1 MKILLISGSPHKAG
15 TTSVLIKAFSKG
27 AESAGHE
34 VYHFNAGEK
43 EVHPC
48 IACEKCHSAVSACV
62 FRDAFDAIR
71 DMLIEA
77 DAVVF
82 ASPIYYYGLTA
93 QLKAVIDRFYGI
105 DEQLRTAKKTALLLA
120 CGDNTME
127 SAECAASP
135 FYGMVDYLGWEI
147 ADVIAAKGCYT
158 AEDVVNTEYP
168 EQAYELGRTMLG
180 VPQEEEASD
189 AASSLEELVA
199 RFANF
204 SDLAEEIIRETQEKE
219 GFLEGYND

>member
-62 FRDAFDAIR
+62 FRDAFDEIR

-105 DEQLRTAKKTALLLA
+105 DEQLRTGKKTALLLA

-180 VPQEEEASD
+180 VPQEEEATD

>member
-62 FRDAFDAIR
+62 FRDAFDEIR

-168 EQAYELGRTMLG
+168 DQAYELGRTMLG
-180 VPQEEEASD
+180 VPQEEEATD
-189 AASSLEELVA
+189 AASSLEDLVA

>member
-15 TTSVLIKAFSKG
+15 TTSVLIKAFSRG

-48 IACEKCHSAVSACV
+48 IACERCHSAVSACV
-62 FRDAFDAIR
+62 FRDAFDEIR

-168 EQAYELGRTMLG
+168 DQAYELGRTMLG

>member
-43 EVHPC
+43 EAHPC
-48 IACEKCHSAVSACV
+48 IACERCHSAVSACV
-62 FRDAFDAIR
+62 FRDAFDEMR

-93 QLKAVIDRFYGI
+93 ADGEENRIASG
-105 DEQLRTAKKTALLLA
+105 LR
-120 CGDNTME
+120 
-127 SAECAASP
+127 
-135 FYGMVDYLGWEI
+135 
-147 ADVIAAKGCYT
+147 
-158 AEDVVNTEYP
+158 
-168 EQAYELGRTMLG
+168 
-180 VPQEEEASD
+180 
-189 AASSLEELVA
+189 
-199 RFANF
+199 
-204 SDLAEEIIRETQEKE
+204 
-219 GFLEGYND
+219 

>member
-62 FRDAFDAIR
+62 FRDAFNEIR

-168 EQAYELGRTMLG
+168 DQAYELGRTMLG

>member
-62 FRDAFDAIR
+62 FRDDFDEIWEK
-71 DMLIEA
+71 LIEA

-93 QLKAVIDRFYGI
+93 QLKAVIDRFYAI
-105 DEQLRTAKKTALLLA
+105 NEQIRTAKKTALLMA

-135 FYGMVDYLGWEI
+135 FYGMADYLGWEI

-168 EQAYELGRTMLG
+168 DQAYELGRTMLG

>member
-1 MKILLISGSPHKAG
+1 MKILLISGSPHQEG
-15 TTSVLIKAFSKG
+15 TTSILVKTFTKG
-27 AESAGHE
+27 AENSGHE
-34 VYHFNAGEK
+34 VYHFNAGQK

-48 IACEKCHSAVSACV
+48 IACERCHSAVSACV
-62 FRDAFDAIR
+62 FRDDFDEMR
-71 DMLIEA
+71 DKLIEA

-93 QLKAVIDRFYGI
+93 QLKAVIDRFYAI
-105 DEQLRTAKKTALLLA
+105 NEQLRTAKKTALLMA

-135 FYGMVDYLGWEI
+135 FYGMADYLGWEI

-158 AEDVVNTEYP
+158 TEDVINTEYP
-168 EQAYELGRTMLG
+168 DQAYELGRTILG
-180 VPQEEEASD
+180 VPQPKENAD
-189 AASSLEELVA
+189 AAGSLEELVA

-204 SDLAEEIIRETQEKE
+204 SDLADEIIRETQEKE

>member
-1 MKILLISGSPHKAG
+1 M
-15 TTSVLIKAFSKG
+15 
-27 AESAGHE
+27 
-34 VYHFNAGEK
+34 
-43 EVHPC
+43 
-48 IACEKCHSAVSACV
+48 
-62 FRDAFDAIR
+62 
-71 DMLIEA
+71 
-77 DAVVF
+77 VF

-93 QLKAVIDRFYGI
+93 QLKAVIDRFYAI
-105 DEQLRTAKKTALLLA
+105 NEQLRTAEKDGAFDALRRQHDGL
-120 CGDNTME
+120 CRVRG
-127 SAECAASP
+127 SP

-168 EQAYELGRTMLG
+168 DQAYELGRTMLG

>member
-15 TTSVLIKAFSKG
+15 TTSVLIKAFSRG

-62 FRDAFDAIR
+62 FRDAFDEIR

>member
-62 FRDAFDAIR
+62 FRDAFDEIR
-71 DMLIEA
+71 DMLIDA
-77 DAVVF
+77 DAVGF

-120 CGDNTME
+120 CADNTME

-180 VPQEEEASD
+180 VPQEEEATD

>member
-27 AESAGHE
+27 AESAGHD

-62 FRDAFDAIR
+62 FRDAFDEIR

-105 DEQLRTAKKTALLLA
+105 NEQLRAAKKTALLMA

-168 EQAYELGRTMLG
+168 DQAYELGRTMLG

>member
-62 FRDAFDAIR
+62 FRDAFDEIR

-168 EQAYELGRTMLG
+168 DQAYELGRTMLG
-180 VPQEEEASD
+180 VPQEEEVSD
-189 AASSLEELVA
+189 AASSLEDLVA

>member
-15 TTSVLIKAFSKG
+15 TTSVLIKAFSRG

-62 FRDAFDAIR
+62 FRDAFDEIR

-93 QLKAVIDRFYGI
+93 QLKAVIDRFYAI
-105 DEQLRTAKKTALLLA
+105 NEQLRAAKKTALLMA

>member
-62 FRDAFDAIR
+62 FRDAFDEIR

-93 QLKAVIDRFYGI
+93 QLKAVID
-105 DEQLRTAKKTALLLA
+105 
-120 CGDNTME
+120 
-127 SAECAASP
+127 
-135 FYGMVDYLGWEI
+135 
-147 ADVIAAKGCYT
+147 
-158 AEDVVNTEYP
+158 
-168 EQAYELGRTMLG
+168 
-180 VPQEEEASD
+180 
-189 AASSLEELVA
+189 SL
-199 RFANF
+199 
-204 SDLAEEIIRETQEKE
+204 
-219 GFLEGYND
+219 

>member
-1 MKILLISGSPHKAG
+1 MKILLISGSPHKTG

-48 IACEKCHSAVSACV
+48 IACERCHSAVSACV
-62 FRDAFDAIR
+62 FRDAFDEMR

-147 ADVIAAKGCYT
+147 ADVIAVKGCYT

-168 EQAYELGRTMLG
+168 DQAYELGRTMLG
-180 VPQEEEASD
+180 VPQEEEATD
-189 AASSLEELVA
+189 AASSLEDLVA

-204 SDLAEEIIRETQEKE
+204 PDLAEEIIRETQEKE

>member
-27 AESAGHE
+27 TESAGHE

-62 FRDAFDAIR
+62 FRDAFDEIR

-168 EQAYELGRTMLG
+168 DQAYELGRTMLG

>member
-62 FRDAFDAIR
+62 FRDAFDEIR

-105 DEQLRTAKKTALLLA
+105 DEQLQTAKKTALLLA

-168 EQAYELGRTMLG
+168 DQAYELGRTMLG

>member
-15 TTSVLIKAFSKG
+15 TTSVLIKAFSRG

-62 FRDAFDAIR
+62 FRDAFDEIR
-71 DMLIEA
+71 DVLIEA

-93 QLKAVIDRFYGI
+93 QLKAVIDRFYAI
-105 DEQLRTAKKTALLLA
+105 NEQLRTAKKTALLMA

-168 EQAYELGRTMLG
+168 DQAYELGRTMLG
-180 VPQEEEASD
+180 VPQEEEATD
-189 AASSLEELVA
+189 AASSLEDLVA

-219 GFLEGYND
+219 GFLEGYSD

>member
-27 AESAGHE
+27 AESAEHE

-62 FRDAFDAIR
+62 FRDAFDEIR

-168 EQAYELGRTMLG
+168 DQAYELGRTMLG
-180 VPQEEEASD
+180 VPQEEEATD

>member
-62 FRDAFDAIR
+62 FRDAFDEIR

>member
-62 FRDAFDAIR
+62 FRDAFDEIR

-93 QLKAVIDRFYGI
+93 QLKAVIDRFYAI
-105 DEQLRTAKKTALLLA
+105 NEQLRTAKKTALLLA

-147 ADVIAAKGCYT
+147 ADVIAAKGCDT

-168 EQAYELGRTMLG
+168 DQAYELGRTMLG
-180 VPQEEEASD
+180 VPQEEEVSD
-189 AASSLEELVA
+189 AASSLEDLVA

>member
-15 TTSVLIKAFSKG
+15 TTSVLIKAFSRG

-62 FRDAFDAIR
+62 FRDAFDEIR
-71 DMLIEA
+71 DVLIEA

-93 QLKAVIDRFYGI
+93 QLKAVIDRFYAI
-105 DEQLRTAKKTALLLA
+105 NEQLRTAKKTALLMA

-168 EQAYELGRTMLG
+168 DQAYELGRTMLG
-180 VPQEEEASD
+180 VPQEEEATD
-189 AASSLEELVA
+189 AASSLEDLVA
-199 RFANF
+199 RFAKF

>member
-34 VYHFNAGEK
+34 VYHFNAGAK

-48 IACEKCHSAVSACV
+48 IACEKWHSAVSACV
-62 FRDAFDAIR
+62 FRDAFDEMR
-71 DMLIEA
+71 DKLIEA

-93 QLKAVIDRFYGI
+93 QLKAVIDRFYALN
-105 DEQLRTAKKTALLLA
+105 EQLRTAKKTALLMA

-168 EQAYELGRTMLG
+168 DQAYELGRTMLG

>member
-1 MKILLISGSPHKAG
+1 M
-15 TTSVLIKAFSKG
+15 
-27 AESAGHE
+27 
-34 VYHFNAGEK
+34 
-43 EVHPC
+43 
-48 IACEKCHSAVSACV
+48 
-62 FRDAFDAIR
+62 
-71 DMLIEA
+71 
-77 DAVVF
+77 
-82 ASPIYYYGLTA
+82 TA

-105 DEQLRTAKKTALLLA
+105 NEQLRTAKKTALLMA

-135 FYGMVDYLGWEI
+135 FYGMADYLGWEI

-168 EQAYELGRTMLG
+168 DQAYELGRTMLG

>member
-34 VYHFNAGEK
+34 VYHFNAWEK

-62 FRDAFDAIR
+62 FRDAFDEIR

-105 DEQLRTAKKTALLLA
+105 DEQLQTAKKTALLLA

-168 EQAYELGRTMLG
+168 DQAYELGRTMLG

>member
-1 MKILLISGSPHKAG
+1 M
-15 TTSVLIKAFSKG
+15 
-27 AESAGHE
+27 
-34 VYHFNAGEK
+34 
-43 EVHPC
+43 
-48 IACEKCHSAVSACV
+48 
-62 FRDAFDAIR
+62 
-71 DMLIEA
+71 
-77 DAVVF
+77 
-82 ASPIYYYGLTA
+82 
-93 QLKAVIDRFYGI
+93 IDRFYAI
-105 DEQLRTAKKTALLLA
+105 NEQLRAAKKTALLMA

>member
-62 FRDAFDAIR
+62 FRDAFDEIR

-82 ASPIYYYGLTA
+82 ASPMYYYGLTA

-180 VPQEEEASD
+180 VPQEEEATD

>member
-62 FRDAFDAIR
+62 FRDAFDEIR

-180 VPQEEEASD
+180 VPQEEEATD

>member
-62 FRDAFDAIR
+62 FRDAFDEIR

-147 ADVIAAKGCYT
+147 ADVIAAKGCYA

-180 VPQEEEASD
+180 VPQEEEATD

>member
-1 MKILLISGSPHKAG
+1 MKILLITGSPHKQG
-15 TTSVLIKAFSKG
+15 TTAVLAAEFIRG
-27 AESAGHE
+27 AHEAGHD
-34 VYHFNAGEK
+34 VIRFDAALK
-43 EVHPC
+43 DVHPC

-62 FRDAFDAIR
+62 FRDAFDEIR

-105 DEQLRTAKKTALLLA
+105 NEQLRAAKKTALLMA

-135 FYGMVDYLGWEI
+135 FYGMADYLGWEI

-168 EQAYELGRTMLG
+168 DQAYELGRTMLG

>member
-62 FRDAFDAIR
+62 FRDAVDEIR

-135 FYGMVDYLGWEI
+135 FYGMADYLGWEI
-147 ADVIAAKGCYT
+147 ADVIAAKGCHT

-168 EQAYELGRTMLG
+168 DQAYELGRTMLG
-180 VPQEEEASD
+180 VPQEEAATD
-189 AASSLEELVA
+189 AASSIEELVA

-204 SDLAEEIIRETQEKE
+204 SDLAEAVIRETQEKE

>member
-62 FRDAFDAIR
+62 FRDAFDEIR

-147 ADVIAAKGCYT
+147 ADVIAAKGCYS

-168 EQAYELGRTMLG
+168 DQAYELGRTMLG
-180 VPQEEEASD
+180 VPQEEEGSD